1 MIIES
6 LDEYLET
13 VTGYIFDNDKIV
25 TYKWLSKE
33 LEVHVNIAK
42 QILWEFWC
50 RYKEEKS
57 FDCAFLLMGLLQ
69 DGGMRVEVVKENDLL
84 TVKEKFTKVLSEH
97 IYSLQKVLPEIQL
110 LGLAENGDVKYSA
123 IKCLENNE
131 RSDEEIH
138 KLRWGAASSE
148 IQSVPQE
155 KAKPIPE
162 SVKEQK
168 EKSPEKKQAE
178 AKKTTQKK
186 GFNNLFG
193 KMSNKQKSPS
203 SSNAGKME
211 VNSSSH
217 AKQTSS
223 ESSKKTGQKG
233 GLSSF
238 LQQGKNLGKTANSV
252 SAEAKKSAD
261 STTKETKSPTIKEST
276 SSTTKESTSSAMKES
291 TVKKVTVEKNNKQ
304 KKITRGKK
312 RTRSKE
318 ENDIV
323 KKRKRIAIMSDSS
336 DGGSSDG
343 EQEEVMELSP
353 SPETVSPVKARS
365 PSPPKVK
372 LEGGKRKVLK
382 KVDKTFQEDGFF
394 VTRKVHV
401 YESCSEDEPEV
412 VEVPKKSVTPESR
425 PEPKGK
431 KSTKQTTLM
440 SFFKKS

>member
-1 MIIES
+1 M
-6 LDEYLET
+6 
-13 VTGYIFDNDKIV
+13 
-25 TYKWLSKE
+25 
-33 LEVHVNIAK
+33 NIAK
-42 QILWEFWC
+42 QILWEFWR

-57 FDCAFLLMGLLQ
+57 FDCAFLLMGLLH
-69 DGGMRVEVVKENDLL
+69 DGGMRVEVVKEKDLL

-131 RSDEEIH
+131 RSDEEMH
-138 KLRWGAASSE
+138 KLRWGAASSDV
-148 IQSVPQE
+148 QSVPQE
-155 KAKPIPE
+155 KAKPMPE
-162 SVKEQK
+162 PVKEQK

-186 GFNNLFG
+186 GFDSLFG

-203 SSNAGKME
+203 PSNAEKME
-211 VNSSSH
+211 VNSSTH

-223 ESSKKTGQKG
+223 ESSKKAGQKG

-238 LQQGKNLGKTANSV
+238 LQQGKNLGKPANSA
-252 SAEAKKSAD
+252 SPEAKENTDFTAKE
-261 STTKETKSPTIKEST
+261 STSFIAKESTSSIAKESSSSTIKGST
-276 SSTTKESTSSAMKES
+276 SSTTKGSTE
-291 TVKKVTVEKNNKQ
+291 KKVTLERNNKQ
-304 KKITRGKK
+304 KKNARGKK

-318 ENDIV
+318 RNDIV
-323 KKRKRIAIMSDSS
+323 KKRKRITIQSDSS

-343 EQEEVMELSP
+343 GQEEEMELAA

-365 PSPPKVK
+365 PSPPQVK
-372 LEGGKRKVLK
+372 IEGGKRKVLK
-382 KVDKTFQEDGFF
+382 KVDKTFEEDGFF
-394 VTRKVHV
+394 VTKKVHV

-412 VEVPKKSVTPESR
+412 VEQPKKSVTPESR
-425 PEPKGK
+425 PETKGK